1 MVAGGRAISS
11 AGVGGGDEIGRISCL
26 FYEWQVP
33 REGIN
38 KIGMASQLTT
48 HVILDRLIILWLNSH
63 S

>member
-11 AGVGGGDEIGRISCL
+11 AGVGGGDEIGRLSCL
-26 FYEWQVP
+26 FCEWQVP

-48 HVILDRLIILWLNSH
+48 HVILDSLIISWLNSH